1 LDIKVVSPSRTHQ
14 TSDEMP
20 TERCGSILKASD
32 IISTAFV
39 NRLSPRDLHRAF
51 ACIMSSVPTSI
62 PKNFWL
68 ALIGLKNISDAFNN
82 AAVEKV
88 LAATKGLPFPVNRR
102 ERAHHDKMAVFT
114 DKNPVS
120 ASI

>member
-1 LDIKVVSPSRTHQ
+1 MNTKCLFDEDAILYTIHLYMNDIP
-14 TSDEMP
+14 
-20 TERCGSILKASD
+20 
-32 IISTAFV
+32 
-39 NRLSPRDLHRAF
+39 
-51 ACIMSSVPTSI
+51 SVPTSI